1 MAEVL
6 CPFEPPGHQSIFS
19 EPPPIA
25 HADPHSSD
33 TSAAPRLP
41 HHPGAHGRVA
51 TAVDLVVT
59 VCEAG
64 ALDFIA
70 GAYTTPAQIL
80 ETARAVRERTARPF
94 GVNLFAPQPVPKPP
108 EDTGRTLKRIGL
120 YHVELGL
127 PPPELPAPAP
137 DPLEEPLSAVL
148 ESGASVFSFTFG
160 PLPEAAVAAIKTRG
174 MFLRARPP
182 AWKKRSPW
190 RSRAWTPSW
199 PRARKPV
206 PTAEPS
212 PPISMPPWWEPWRW
226 CPRWWTRSRCRWSPP
241 VASWTAGAPRRQPAG
256 ALIAQLK
263 QEFEQALERVA
274 ASRETPALEGQ
285 APERPRDTE
294 GRAPGRGPHLLPL
307 LFHGHGR
314 AGIDPGPN

>member
-174 MFLRARPP
+174 MFLRHGHQRGRSDRPGGLGRGRRRGP
-182 AWKKRSPW
+182 GRG
-190 RSRAWTPSW
+190 
-199 PRARKPV
+199 
-206 PTAEPS
+206 
-212 PPISMPPWWEPWRW
+212 
-226 CPRWWTRSRCRWSPP
+226 SRCPP
-241 VASWTAGAPRRQPAG
+241 RNLRRRFRCRHGGNPGAGAPG
-256 ALIAQLK
+256 
-263 QEFEQALERVA
+263 
-274 ASRETPALEGQ
+274 G
-285 APERPRDTE
+285 
-294 GRAPGRGPHLLPL
+294 GRGPGAGGRLRWH
-307 LFHGHGR
+307 HGR
-314 AGIDPGPN
+314 PGHRGGSRQVRSLPSSSRNSSKRSNAWRRHERRPH